1 METTE
6 IRYNFDEVIDRS
18 GTNCLKYDLKSQF
31 MPESPED
38 ALPLWVA
45 DMDFACAPEIINA
58 MHERID
64 RKIFGYSS
72 QQTDDYY
79 EAVCGWFKRRFDWKI
94 EKENI
99 FFSPG
104 VVPALGFFTQIL
116 TQKGDGIIIE
126 KPVYYPFED
135 KITNNERKV
144 VNSPL
149 KFEDSHY
156 SMDYDGFEELAKD
169 ENNKVFILCS
179 PHNPV
184 GRVWKKKS
192 LEK

>member
-1 METTE
+1 METTK

-149 KFEDSHY
+149 KFEDGHY
-156 SMDYDGFEELAKD
+156 SMD
-169 ENNKVFILCS
+169 
-179 PHNPV
+179 
-184 GRVWKKKS
+184 
-192 LEK
+192 

>member
-94 EKENI
+94 EKRIYSLAQGCACVRIFHTNI
-99 FFSPG
+99 N
-104 VVPALGFFTQIL
+104 T
-116 TQKGDGIIIE
+116 KG
-126 KPVYYPFED
+126 
-135 KITNNERKV
+135 
-144 VNSPL
+144 
-149 KFEDSHY
+149 
-156 SMDYDGFEELAKD
+156 
-169 ENNKVFILCS
+169 
-179 PHNPV
+179 
-184 GRVWKKKS
+184 
-192 LEK
+192 

>member
-64 RKIFGYSS
+64 RKYLDI
-72 QQTDDYY
+72 
-79 EAVCGWFKRRFDWKI
+79 
-94 EKENI
+94 
-99 FFSPG
+99 
-104 VVPALGFFTQIL
+104 ALNKLMIIMKL
-116 TQKGDGIIIE
+116 YVDGLR
-126 KPVYYPFED
+126 ED
-135 KITNNERKV
+135 LIGK
-144 VNSPL
+144 
-149 KFEDSHY
+149 
-156 SMDYDGFEELAKD
+156 
-169 ENNKVFILCS
+169 
-179 PHNPV
+179 
-184 GRVWKKKS
+184 
-192 LEK
+192 